1 MTKSP
6 AVKAGPK
13 AEQKRLTLANRDANG
28 AKSNRPAQN
37 QPPPLTKSATIIT
50 AMSGTAGA
58 TLDEICKATGWQP
71 HSARAFLSGL
81 KNKGHAILK
90 TSRDGATCYH
100 IAPDKIG
107 DQS

>member
-6 AVKAGPK
+6 AVKTILK
-13 AEQKRLTLANRDANG
+13 TEQKRLTLSNSEGNG

-37 QPPPLTKSATIIT
+37 QPQPLTKSATIIT

-58 TLDEICKATGWQP
+58 TLGDICSTTGWQP

-81 KNKGHAILK
+81 RKKGHNILK
-90 TSRDGATCYH
+90 TSRDHATCYH